1 LLLFGFVLKC
11 FCIDYFWLAM
21 EINFT
26 LLKHKATPIYQFI
39 LALVVGL
46 SGMFICRFVHVEP
59 GTEYF
64 AAMVGIILYSI
75 LNTVISVAYSSFLRY
90 TMPSFYI
97 YIALVAVLFLSAKM
111 FSGISIWT
119 LPIYRNMVTSVSLF
133 YLIIGILVRA
143 LRLIYEAAEND
154 L

>member
-1 LLLFGFVLKC
+1 
-11 FCIDYFWLAM
+11 M
-21 EINFT
+21 ELNFT
-26 LLKHKATPIYQFI
+26 ILKHRATPLYQFA
-39 LALVVGL
+39 LAVVV
-46 SGMFICRFVHVEP
+46 SGAGMLICKTVHVEK

-64 AAMVGIILYSI
+64 AAMVGIILYTI
-75 LNTVISVAYSSFLRY
+75 LNTVVSVAYSSFLRY

-97 YIALVAVLFLSAKM
+97 YIALVIVVFLSAKF

-119 LPIYRNMVTSVSLF
+119 LPIYRNMLTSVTIFYFIISL
-133 YLIIGILVRA
+133 LVRG